1 MTFKGACVKTAVR
14 GLNLG
19 GRTLRRLGVEP
30 PALDADSLHRAAH
43 RRAELRNYGSWD
55 IGEPLDRLLKSYRD
69 EATLTTLGRITVREL
84 IVSLLDNLLRMEAER
99 IANPSIEQQRIAAPV
114 FIIGLPRTGTTHLH
128 GLISQDAANRAPLTW
143 EVMYPAASRSPA
155 GIERARSQTGARL
168 DWADRLA
175 PEFMRIHP
183 IAPDLPQ
190 ECIAITAQ
198 VFMSIQFHTTH
209 DVPSYQDWLEGASQ
223 RLAFDFHHRFLQH
236 LQAKT
241 TAMDGGRPGNAGR
254 DFRPTAMDGGRPGN
268 AGRDFRPTAMD
279 GESAAN
285 AGAICGAGTRWV
297 LKAPGHLFAL
307 KGLLE
312 RYPDARIVHTHRD
325 PLRVM
330 ASMASHATVLRRA
343 FSDKADPFKI
353 AADWADR
360 WARALDEF
368 LAVRNRSPEAQ
379 FLDVGFESIESDP
392 LGTVERVYDF
402 LGWPL
407 TTEARNAM
415 QSFLAA
421 NPKNKHGVHSY
432 TLEEFGL
439 SRATLTERF
448 RSYCE
453 RFRIPVRAER

>member
-1 MTFKGACVKTAVR
+1 MTFSQACVRTAVR
-14 GLNLG
+14 GLNMG
-19 GRTLRRLGVEP
+19 GRTLRKLGVEP
-30 PALDADSLHRAAH
+30 PALDADSLHRAAR
-43 RRAELRNYGSWD
+43 RRAGLTDYGSWD
-55 IGEPLDRLLKSYRD
+55 FDEPLEALLKSYRD
-69 EATLTTLGRITVREL
+69 EAALTTLGRITVREL
-84 IVSLLDNLLRMEAER
+84 IVSLLDNLLRVEAER
-99 IANPSIEQQRIAAPV
+99 AANARIEQERITAPV

-128 GLISQDAANRAPLTW
+128 GLMSQDAASRAPLTW
-143 EVMYPAASRSPA
+143 EVMYPAASRSPDDV
-155 GIERARSQTGARL
+155 ERARSQTATRL

-209 DVPSYQDWLEGASQ
+209 DVPSYQDWFENASQ

-236 LQAKT
+236 QQAKST
-241 TAMDGGRPGNAGR
+241 
-254 DFRPTAMDGGRPGN
+254 
-268 AGRDFRPTAMD
+268 
-279 GESAAN
+279 
-285 AGAICGAGTRWV
+285 GTRWV

-307 KGLLE
+307 EGLLE
-312 RYPDARIVHTHRD
+312 RYPDARIIHTHRD

-343 FSDKADPFKI
+343 FSDSAEPRKI

-360 WARALDEF
+360 WARALEKF
-368 LAVRNRSPEAQ
+368 LGVRDRAPASQ
-379 FLDVGFESIESDP
+379 FLDINFEAIESDP

-407 TTEARNAM
+407 TSEARTAM

-432 TLEEFGL
+432 TLEQFGL
-439 SRATLTERF
+439 SRKVEMLRF
-448 RSYCE
+448 RNYCE
-453 RFRIPVRAER
+453 RFRIPLRTER